1 MNKQT
6 FSLLLLCVLE
16 KCSASVVTRYVYL
29 PSLRINIVHKS
40 ICTCYQSVPGNLE
53 TGKEDAC
60 LNPRLTPKEAFQTH
74 SVQ

>member
-29 PSLRINIVHKS
+29 PSLRINIAHK
-40 ICTCYQSVPGNLE
+40 IIVPVTRECTQRIWKQVKKMP
-53 TGKEDAC
+53 
-60 LNPRLTPKEAFQTH
+60 
-74 SVQ
+74 V